1 MACAGFVPGYSDGV
15 AAVSHRLPWALVGTL
30 DAKTWLRLAEI
41 NPGCNSLAYDAN
53 RGMRRLRPDDWR
65 RNVWALT
72 LTVFISFVGFQFFS
86 PFLPLYIRE
95 LGVTDPAKI
104 ALWAG
109 LQAAVTPAMS
119 GILSPL
125 FGRLADRFGRK
136 MMLIRS
142 LVGFV
147 VIVAAMGLVTSVEQ
161 LFIARLVMGLFAGF
175 TPMVMALATTSA
187 PRDKV
192 PAAIGMVQSA
202 QLLSVAVGPA
212 IGGYVASHFGIRY
225 AFFATAGLCA
235 VALLGL
241 IVLFREVP
249 AGPPGA
255 PREPAPR
262 VPLQGIFQYPHFAT
276 VMALL
281 FTAQFLD
288 RGLGLLIPLQV
299 AHMPG
304 IEKIAATAGAIVSI
318 GAIAATTSANVAARL
333 SREIAPSRL
342 LLIGL
347 LVGGPLC
354 AAMALPLGWL
364 GLLVLRAL
372 AGLCLGAAITLTYSL
387 GAAIVPAEH
396 RGAAF
401 GWLGLGLQVG
411 TAASPLVCGAL
422 AAVSLPGAFVFEGVL
437 AWVAAGLLAFGARG
451 LRSRPAQS

>member
-1 MACAGFVPGYSDGV
+1 M
-15 AAVSHRLPWALVGTL
+15 R
-30 DAKTWLRLAEI
+30 
-41 NPGCNSLAYDAN
+41 SLFTE
-53 RGMRRLRPDDWR
+53 GWQ

-104 ALWAG
+104 ALWSG
-109 LQAAVTPAMS
+109 LQAAVTPGVS
-119 GILSPL
+119 GILSPV

-142 LVGFV
+142 LIGFV
-147 VIVAAMGLVTSVEQ
+147 IIVAAMGLVTSVLQ
-161 LFIARLVMGLFAGF
+161 LFLLRLLMGFFAGF
-175 TPMVMALATTSA
+175 TPMVMALATVSA

-212 IGGYVASHFGIRY
+212 IGGYVASHFGMRY

-235 VALLGL
+235 VALVGL
-241 IVLFREVP
+241 IVLFQEV
-249 AGPPGA
+249 AA
-255 PREPAPR
+255 PAPGSPR
-262 VPLQGIFQYPHFAT
+262 ATTTLPLRRILLYPHFPA
-276 VMALL
+276 VVALL
-281 FTAQFLD
+281 FIAQFLD
-288 RGLGLLIPLQV
+288 RGLSLLIPLQV

-304 IEKIAATAGAIVSI
+304 LEKVAATAGTIVSI
-318 GAIAATTSANVAARL
+318 GAIAATASANVVARL
-333 SREIAPSRL
+333 AREIPSARL

-354 AAMALPLGWL
+354 AAMALTGGWL
-364 GLLVLRAL
+364 TLLVLRTL

-411 TAASPLVCGAL
+411 TAASPLVCGAI
-422 AAVSLPGAFVFEGVL
+422 AAVSLPGAFVFEGAL
-437 AWVAAGLLAFGARG
+437 AWVAVGVLAFGARG
-451 LRSRPAQS
+451 LRARAV

>member
-1 MACAGFVPGYSDGV
+1 M
-15 AAVSHRLPWALVGTL
+15 RILP
-30 DAKTWLRLAEI
+30 
-41 NPGCNSLAYDAN
+41 N
-53 RGMRRLRPDDWR
+53 DWR

-109 LQAAVTPAMS
+109 AQAAVTPAMS
-119 GILSPL
+119 GLLSPV

-136 MMLIRS
+136 IMLIRS

-161 LFIARLVMGLFAGF
+161 LFLARVVMGLFAGF

-187 PRDKV
+187 PKDKV

-235 VALLGL
+235 LALVGL
-241 IVLFREVP
+241 IVLFQEVTP
-249 AGPPGA
+249 AAGA
-255 PREPAPR
+255 PRQPASR
-262 VPLQGIFQYPHFAT
+262 MPLSDVFKYPNFAV

-281 FTAQFLD
+281 FVAQFID
-288 RGLGLLIPLQV
+288 RGLALLIPLQV
-299 AHMPG
+299 AHLPG
-304 IEKIAATAGAIVSI
+304 IEKIAATSGAIVSV
-318 GAIAATTSANVAARL
+318 GAIAATASANVAARL
-333 SREIAPSRL
+333 AREVPAARI

-347 LVGGPLC
+347 LLGGPLC
-354 AAMALPLGWL
+354 AAMALPRGWVL
-364 GLLVLRAL
+364 LLVLRL
-372 AGLCLGAAITLTYSL
+372 FTGLCLGAAITLTYSL

-401 GWLGLGLQVG
+401 GWLGLGLQIG
-411 TAASPLVCGAL
+411 TAASPLASGAI
-422 AAVSLPGAFVFEGVL
+422 AAASIPGAFVFDGAL
-437 AWVAAGLLAFGARG
+437 AWVAAALLLFAGRG
-451 LRSRPAQS
+451 LRSRPARSA

>member
-1 MACAGFVPGYSDGV
+1 M
-15 AAVSHRLPWALVGTL
+15 RILP
-30 DAKTWLRLAEI
+30 
-41 NPGCNSLAYDAN
+41 N
-53 RGMRRLRPDDWR
+53 DWR

-109 LQAAVTPAMS
+109 AQAAVTPAMS
-119 GILSPL
+119 GLLSPV

-136 MMLIRS
+136 IMLIRS

-161 LFIARLVMGLFAGF
+161 LFLARVVMGLFAGF

-187 PRDKV
+187 PKDKV

-235 VALLGL
+235 LALVGL
-241 IVLFREVP
+241 IVLFQEVSP
-249 AGPPGA
+249 AAGA
-255 PREPAPR
+255 PRQPASR
-262 VPLQGIFQYPHFAT
+262 MPLSDVFKYPNFAV

-281 FTAQFLD
+281 FVAQFID
-288 RGLGLLIPLQV
+288 RGLALLIPLQV
-299 AHMPG
+299 AHLPG
-304 IEKIAATAGAIVSI
+304 IEKIAATSGAIVSI

-333 SREIAPSRL
+333 AREVPAARI

-347 LVGGPLC
+347 LLGGPLC
-354 AAMALPLGWL
+354 AAMALPRGWVL
-364 GLLVLRAL
+364 LLVLRL
-372 AGLCLGAAITLTYSL
+372 FTGLCLGAAITLTYSL

-401 GWLGLGLQVG
+401 GWLGLGLQIG
-411 TAASPLVCGAL
+411 TAASPLASGAI
-422 AAVSLPGAFVFEGVL
+422 AAASIPGAFVFDGAL
-437 AWVAAGLLAFGARG
+437 AWVAAALLLFAGRG
-451 LRSRPAQS
+451 LRSRPA

>member
-1 MACAGFVPGYSDGV
+1 M
-15 AAVSHRLPWALVGTL
+15 RILP
-30 DAKTWLRLAEI
+30 
-41 NPGCNSLAYDAN
+41 N
-53 RGMRRLRPDDWR
+53 DWR

-109 LQAAVTPAMS
+109 AQAAVTPAMS
-119 GILSPL
+119 GLLSPV

-136 MMLIRS
+136 LMLIRS

-161 LFIARLVMGLFAGF
+161 LFLARVVMGLFAGF

-187 PRDKV
+187 PKDKV

-235 VALLGL
+235 LALVGL
-241 IVLFREVP
+241 IVLFQEVP
-249 AGPPGA
+249 PAAGA
-255 PREPAPR
+255 PRQPASR
-262 VPLQGIFQYPHFAT
+262 MPLSDVFKYPNFAV

-281 FTAQFLD
+281 FVAQFID
-288 RGLGLLIPLQV
+288 RGLALLIPLQV
-299 AHMPG
+299 AHLPG
-304 IEKIAATAGAIVSI
+304 IEKIAATSGAIVSI
-318 GAIAATTSANVAARL
+318 GAIAATASANVAARL
-333 SREIAPSRL
+333 AREVPAARI
-342 LLIGL
+342 LLIGML
-347 LVGGPLC
+347 LGGPLC
-354 AAMALPLGWL
+354 AAMALPRGWVL
-364 GLLVLRAL
+364 LLVLRL
-372 AGLCLGAAITLTYSL
+372 FTGLCLGAAITLTYSL

-401 GWLGLGLQVG
+401 GWLGLGLQIG
-411 TAASPLVCGAL
+411 TAASPLASGAI
-422 AAVSLPGAFVFEGVL
+422 AAASIPAAFVFDGAL
-437 AWVAAGLLAFGARG
+437 AWVAAALLLFAGRG
-451 LRSRPAQS
+451 LRSRPAGA

>member
-1 MACAGFVPGYSDGV
+1 M
-15 AAVSHRLPWALVGTL
+15 R
-30 DAKTWLRLAEI
+30 
-41 NPGCNSLAYDAN
+41 SLFTE
-53 RGMRRLRPDDWR
+53 GWQ

-104 ALWAG
+104 ALWSG
-109 LQAAVTPAMS
+109 LQAAVTPGVS
-119 GILSPL
+119 GILSPV

-142 LVGFV
+142 LIGFV
-147 VIVAAMGLVTSVEQ
+147 IIVAAMGLVTSVLQ
-161 LFIARLVMGLFAGF
+161 LFLLRLLMGFFAGF
-175 TPMVMALATTSA
+175 TPMVMALATVSA

-212 IGGYVASHFGIRY
+212 IGGYVASHFGMRY

-235 VALLGL
+235 AALVGL
-241 IVLFREVP
+241 IVLFQEV
-249 AGPPGA
+249 AA
-255 PREPAPR
+255 PAPGSPR
-262 VPLQGIFQYPHFAT
+262 ATTTLPLRRILLYPHFPA
-276 VMALL
+276 VVALL
-281 FTAQFLD
+281 FIAQFLD
-288 RGLGLLIPLQV
+288 RGLSLLIPLQV

-304 IEKIAATAGAIVSI
+304 LEKVAATAGTIVSI
-318 GAIAATTSANVAARL
+318 GAIAATASANVVARL
-333 SREIAPSRL
+333 AREIPSARL

-354 AAMALPLGWL
+354 AAMALTGGWL
-364 GLLVLRAL
+364 TLLVLRTL

-411 TAASPLVCGAL
+411 TAASPLVCGAI
-422 AAVSLPGAFVFEGVL
+422 AAVSLPGAFVFEGAL
-437 AWVAAGLLAFGARG
+437 AWVAVGVLAFGARG
-451 LRSRPAQS
+451 LRARAV

>member
-1 MACAGFVPGYSDGV
+1 MTPSTIARSASRARRATVARACSRPHIQPSRLYDGRPVTSSWNPGSMKSGPTLKAWTVKPLRRNASRSPSVTVVLPTPLATPAMTRRRADLEMAELIPRPPAKTGVGGARPGRSPGSRIVLLPAPSRLTPVACAGFVPGYSDGV
-15 AAVSHRLPWALVGTL
+15 AAGSHRLPLALLGTL
-30 DAKTWLRLAEI
+30 DAKTWPRLAEI
-41 NPGCNSLAYDAN
+41 HPGCNSLGYDAN

-109 LQAAVTPAMS
+109 AQAAVTPAMS
-119 GILSPL
+119 GILSPV

-161 LFIARLVMGLFAGF
+161 LFLARVVMGLFSGF

-225 AFFATAGLCA
+225 AFFATARLCA

-241 IVLFREVP
+241 ILLFREVP

-255 PREPAPR
+255 PPGPCLWAGAACSGCARSAGSAWAPR
-262 VPLQGIFQYPHFAT
+262 
-276 VMALL
+276 
-281 FTAQFLD
+281 
-288 RGLGLLIPLQV
+288 
-299 AHMPG
+299 
-304 IEKIAATAGAIVSI
+304 
-318 GAIAATTSANVAARL
+318 
-333 SREIAPSRL
+333 
-342 LLIGL
+342 
-347 LVGGPLC
+347 
-354 AAMALPLGWL
+354 
-364 GLLVLRAL
+364 
-372 AGLCLGAAITLTYSL
+372 
-387 GAAIVPAEH
+387 
-396 RGAAF
+396 
-401 GWLGLGLQVG
+401 
-411 TAASPLVCGAL
+411 SP
-422 AAVSLPGAFVFEGVL
+422 
-437 AWVAAGLLAFGARG
+437 
-451 LRSRPAQS
+451 

>member
-1 MACAGFVPGYSDGV
+1 M
-15 AAVSHRLPWALVGTL
+15 RILPT
-30 DAKTWLRLAEI
+30 
-41 NPGCNSLAYDAN
+41 
-53 RGMRRLRPDDWR
+53 DWR

-119 GILSPL
+119 GILSPV

-136 MMLIRS
+136 IMLIRS

-161 LFIARLVMGLFAGF
+161 LFLARVVMGLFAGF

-187 PRDKV
+187 PKDKV

-235 VALLGL
+235 LALVGL
-241 IVLFREVP
+241 IVLFQEVSP
-249 AGPPGA
+249 AAGA
-255 PREPAPR
+255 LRQPASR
-262 VPLQGIFQYPHFAT
+262 MPLSDVFKYPNFAV

-281 FTAQFLD
+281 FVAQFID
-288 RGLGLLIPLQV
+288 RGLALLIPLQV
-299 AHMPG
+299 AHLPG
-304 IEKIAATAGAIVSI
+304 IEKIAATSGAIVSI

-333 SREIAPSRL
+333 AREVPAARI

-347 LVGGPLC
+347 LLGGPLC
-354 AAMALPLGWL
+354 AAMALPRGWV
-364 GLLVLRAL
+364 LLLILRL
-372 AGLCLGAAITLTYSL
+372 FTGLCLGAAITLTYSL

-401 GWLGLGLQVG
+401 GWLGLGLQIG
-411 TAASPLVCGAL
+411 TAASPLASGAI
-422 AAVSLPGAFVFEGVL
+422 AAASIPGAFVFDGAL
-437 AWVAAGLLAFGARG
+437 AWVAAALLLFAGRG
-451 LRSRPAQS
+451 LRSRPARGA

>member
-1 MACAGFVPGYSDGV
+1 M
-15 AAVSHRLPWALVGTL
+15 RILPT
-30 DAKTWLRLAEI
+30 
-41 NPGCNSLAYDAN
+41 
-53 RGMRRLRPDDWR
+53 DWR

-104 ALWAG
+104 ALWSG

-119 GILSPL
+119 GILSPV

-161 LFIARLVMGLFAGF
+161 LFLARVVMGFFAGF

-187 PRDKV
+187 PKDKV

-225 AFFATAGLCA
+225 AFFATAALCA
-235 VALLGL
+235 LALVGL
-241 IVLFREVP
+241 IVLFQEVSPGTGAQRPP
-249 AGPPGA
+249 ASKM
-255 PREPAPR
+255 
-262 VPLQGIFQYPHFAT
+262 PLSEVFKYPHFAT

-281 FTAQFLD
+281 FAAQFVD
-288 RGLGLLIPLQV
+288 RGLALLIPLQV
-299 AHMPG
+299 AHLPG
-304 IEKIAATAGAIVSI
+304 IEKIAAISGAIVSI
-318 GAIAATTSANVAARL
+318 GAIAATISANVAARL
-333 SREIAPSRL
+333 SREVPAARI

-354 AAMALPLGWL
+354 AAMALPSGWPM
-364 GLLVLRAL
+364 LLVLRL
-372 AGLCLGAAITLTYSL
+372 LTGLCLGAAITLTYSL
-387 GAAIVPAEH
+387 GATIVPAEH

-401 GWLGLGLQVG
+401 GWLGLGLQIG
-411 TAASPLVCGAL
+411 TAASPLASGAL
-422 AAVSLPGAFVFEGVL
+422 AAVSIPGAFLFDGAL
-437 AWVAAGLLAFGARG
+437 AWAAAALLLFGARG
-451 LRSRPAQS
+451 LRSRPAHGA

>member
-1 MACAGFVPGYSDGV
+1 M
-15 AAVSHRLPWALVGTL
+15 RILP
-30 DAKTWLRLAEI
+30 
-41 NPGCNSLAYDAN
+41 N
-53 RGMRRLRPDDWR
+53 DWR

-109 LQAAVTPAMS
+109 AQAAVTPAMS
-119 GILSPL
+119 GLLSPV

-136 MMLIRS
+136 LMLIRS

-161 LFIARLVMGLFAGF
+161 LFLARVVMGLFAGF

-187 PRDKV
+187 PKDKV

-235 VALLGL
+235 LALVGL
-241 IVLFREVP
+241 IVLFHEVAP
-249 AGPPGA
+249 AAGA
-255 PREPAPR
+255 PRQPASR
-262 VPLQGIFQYPHFAT
+262 MPLSDVFKYPNFAV

-281 FTAQFLD
+281 FVAQFID
-288 RGLGLLIPLQV
+288 RGLALLIPLQV
-299 AHMPG
+299 AHLPG
-304 IEKIAATAGAIVSI
+304 IEKIAATSGAIVSI
-318 GAIAATTSANVAARL
+318 GAIAATASANVAARL
-333 SREIAPSRL
+333 AREVPAARI
-342 LLIGL
+342 LLIGML
-347 LVGGPLC
+347 LGGPLC
-354 AAMALPLGWL
+354 AAMALPRGWVL
-364 GLLVLRAL
+364 LLVLRL
-372 AGLCLGAAITLTYSL
+372 FTGLCLGAAITLTYSL

-401 GWLGLGLQVG
+401 GWLGLGLQIG
-411 TAASPLVCGAL
+411 TAASPLASGAI
-422 AAVSLPGAFVFEGVL
+422 AAASIPGAFVFDGAL
-437 AWVAAGLLAFGARG
+437 AWVAAALLLFAGRG
-451 LRSRPAQS
+451 LRSRPARGA

>member
-1 MACAGFVPGYSDGV
+1 M
-15 AAVSHRLPWALVGTL
+15 RILP
-30 DAKTWLRLAEI
+30 
-41 NPGCNSLAYDAN
+41 N
-53 RGMRRLRPDDWR
+53 DWR

-109 LQAAVTPAMS
+109 AQAAVTPAMS
-119 GILSPL
+119 GLLSPV

-161 LFIARLVMGLFAGF
+161 LFLARVVMGLFAGF

-235 VALLGL
+235 LALVGL
-241 IVLFREVP
+241 IVLFQEVR
-249 AGPPGA
+249 AGA
-255 PREPAPR
+255 REPRA
-262 VPLQGIFQYPHFAT
+262 
-276 VMALL
+276 
-281 FTAQFLD
+281 
-288 RGLGLLIPLQV
+288 
-299 AHMPG
+299 
-304 IEKIAATAGAIVSI
+304 
-318 GAIAATTSANVAARL
+318 
-333 SREIAPSRL
+333 SR
-342 LLIGL
+342 
-347 LVGGPLC
+347 
-354 AAMALPLGWL
+354 
-364 GLLVLRAL
+364 
-372 AGLCLGAAITLTYSL
+372 
-387 GAAIVPAEH
+387 
-396 RGAAF
+396 
-401 GWLGLGLQVG
+401 
-411 TAASPLVCGAL
+411 
-422 AAVSLPGAFVFEGVL
+422 
-437 AWVAAGLLAFGARG
+437 
-451 LRSRPAQS
+451 RSRMPLSDVFSTPTSPW